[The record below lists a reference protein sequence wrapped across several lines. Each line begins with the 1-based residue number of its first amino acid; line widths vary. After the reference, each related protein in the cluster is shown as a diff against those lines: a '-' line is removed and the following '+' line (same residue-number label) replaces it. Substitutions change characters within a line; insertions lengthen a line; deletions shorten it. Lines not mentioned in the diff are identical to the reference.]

1 MSEPAYPP
9 PMVALMRKMPEGR
22 AWLEALPGLISEFR
36 ERWRLALGA
45 PYPNSF
51 VSVVFPAER
60 EDGGRAVL
68 KLSFRDRET
77 ANESAALRLYAGE
90 GSVRLLEADPERG
103 ALLLERAEPGTPLMQ
118 LPDLAEADAIAA
130 DVLHRLWRPVRD
142 GHPFELAVDRAAAW
156 AREQLTTWEA
166 TGRSFERELAEEAAA
181 LFADLA
187 QAVEEPVLLHQDF
200 HHDNVL
206 AAEREPWLAIDPKPL
221 AGERA
226 FDVPCLLRNRTADV
240 FSAARPG
247 EAMGRRLDFFADA
260 LAVDRERVRMWA
272 LAQAVEL
279 GLWDYEVGLADHGE
293 RLIECAR
300 LFRGL

>member
-1 MSEPAYPP
+1 MMQRSVETIDDQRNDDTEAFADEPAES
-9 PMVALMRKMPEGR
+9 VDLLLDR
-22 AWLEALPGLISEFR
+22 A
-36 ERWRLALGA
+36 
-45 PYPNSF
+45 
-51 VSVVFPAER
+51 
-60 EDGGRAVL
+60 
-68 KLSFRDRET
+68 KK
-77 ANESAALRLYAGE
+77 LRLE
-90 GSVRLLEADPERG
+90 GAY
-103 ALLLERAEPGTPLMQ
+103 
-118 LPDLAEADAIAA
+118 
-130 DVLHRLWRPVRD
+130 
-142 GHPFELAVDRAAAW
+142 
-156 AREQLTTWEA
+156 
-166 TGRSFERELAEEAAA
+166 EEAAA